1 MTCVLPELIWKQEG
15 EQLMGLFDKLRRR
28 KKEKVQSADTSQH
41 ADYSQTI
48 VGFVLLEREDC
59 DFDLF
64 IRNMKREWNI
74 EIDEQAEEGNLFFEV
89 DGMQVVCA
97 HIAAPVP
104 DREVEGNAKLNIL
117 WPEAEQVTSRH
128 QSQIIVS
135 VLNAVS
141 AVEGHV
147 LFTRTASALLQLDHA
162 LAIYMAPLVVE
173 AGQYVEISRGLKD
186 DELPVSLWV
195 FIGLYQ
201 NAEGASAYTYGLRNF
216 GKDEMEIIGSSK
228 PLSDVFEMMFMT
240 TTYVVEND
248 VTLHD
253 GETLGFTAEQ
263 KLSITR
269 SKGVAAEGDSLKIGL

>member
-1 MTCVLPELIWKQEG
+1 
-15 EQLMGLFDKLRRR
+15 MGLFDKLRRR
-28 KKEKVQSADTSQH
+28 KKEKTPLNDAAPQADQ
-41 ADYSQTI
+41 SQTI

-59 DFDLF
+59 DFSLF
-64 IRNMKREWNI
+64 IQHMKTEWDI
-74 EIDEQAEEGNLFFEV
+74 AIDEQAEEGNLFFEV

-104 DREVEGNAKLNIL
+104 NHEVEENAKLNIL

-128 QSQIIVS
+128 KSQIIVS
-135 VLNAVS
+135 VLNATD
-141 AVEGHV
+141 ATLGHA

-173 AGQYVEISRGLKD
+173 AGKYVEVSRGLKE

-201 NAEGASAYTYGLRNF
+201 SNEGASAYTYGLRNF

-263 KLSITR
+263 KLKITR
-269 SKGVAAEGDSLKIGL
+269 SRGIATEGESLKISL

>member
-1 MTCVLPELIWKQEG
+1 
-15 EQLMGLFDKLRRR
+15 MGLFDKLRSR
-28 KKEKVQSADTSQH
+28 KKGKTQSNSSAVEHTDQ
-41 ADYSQTI
+41 SQTI
-48 VGFVLLEREDC
+48 IGFVLLEREDC

-64 IRNMKREWNI
+64 INNMKQEWNI

-104 DREVEGNAKLNIL
+104 NREVEENAKLNIL

-135 VLNAVS
+135 VLNASS
-141 AVEGHV
+141 AIEGHV
-147 LFTRTASALLQLDHA
+147 LFTQTAAALLQLEHA
-162 LAIYMAPLVVE
+162 LAIYMSPLVVRAE
-173 AGQYVEISRGLKD
+173 QYVEVSRILKD
-186 DELPVSLWV
+186 GELPVSLWV

-216 GKDEMEIIGSSK
+216 GKDELEIVESNK

-240 TTYVVEND
+240 TNYVVANN

-269 SKGVAAEGDSLKIGL
+269 SKGVATEEESLKIGL

>member
-1 MTCVLPELIWKQEG
+1 
-15 EQLMGLFDKLRRR
+15 MGLFDKLRRR
-28 KKEKVQSADTSQH
+28 KKEKIESIAAAQRTDHSE
-41 ADYSQTI
+41 TI

-59 DFDLF
+59 DFELF
-64 IRNMKREWNI
+64 IRNMQREWNI
-74 EIDEQAEEGNLFFEV
+74 KIEERAEEGNLFFEV

-104 DREVEGNAKLNIL
+104 NQEVEENAKLNVL

-135 VLNAVS
+135 VLNA
-141 AVEGHV
+141 ADAIEGHA

-162 LAIYMAPLVVE
+162 LAIYMSPLVVE
-173 AGQYVEISRGLKD
+173 AGKYVEVSRGLKD
-186 DELPVSLWV
+186 GELPIPLWV

-201 NAEGASAYTYGLRNF
+201 NEAGASAYTYGLCNF

-240 TTYVVEND
+240 TTYVVENN

-253 GETLGFTAEQ
+253 GETLGFTEQQ

-269 SKGVAAEGDSLKIGL
+269 SQGIATEGDSLKIGL